1 MGVLVVKDEDLFES
15 HMGYQ
20 YENSE
25 KWYYMIMSKFGE
37 TLHDLL
43 ERKTAK
49 LKKMG

>member
-15 HMGYQ
+15 QMEYQ
-20 YENSE
+20 YENGV
-25 KWYYMIMSKFGE
+25 KWYYIIMSKFGE
-37 TLHDLL
+37 TLDALL